1 MLAGWMNRH
10 QQMAIDYLMEEN
22 KVLKE
27 LHGDKRLNFT
37 DAQRKR
43 LARKGRK
50 LGLNGL
56 RKVATL
62 VTPET
67 ILAWHRKLIAM
78 KYTAKRQMSVLRKSQ
93 QEVRRMVVRIA
104 LENPT
109 WGYSRIVGAL
119 QNLGVKRTKT
129 TIANILQKEGIKPTP
144 ERHHLD
150 WNGFLKSHWEV
161 LCATDFFTTEVWTW
175 KGLVRY
181 HVHFIIE
188 VATRK
193 VRVTHISCQWNESII
208 LNVFRGLLDGIDGEL
223 LRKRYLIMDRD
234 PLFTMALRR
243 LLKSCGVNPV
253 RYRPGE
259 PLMNI
264 YAERFV
270 KSIKHECLDRLIFVG
285 EESLQKAVREYA
297 THYNEERN
305 HQGID
310 NNLINP
316 RPGTVIPV
324 GDPQAVEHHAE
335 IVRTGRL
342 GDMLNFY
349 QKKAA

>member
-10 QQMAIDYLMEEN
+10 QQMAIEYLMEEN

-37 DAQRKR
+37 NEQRKR

-67 ILAWHRKLIAM
+67 ILSWHRKLIAL
-78 KYTAKRQMSVLRKSQ
+78 KYTAKRTTSPLRKSQ

-119 QNLGVKRTKT
+119 QNLGVKRSKT

-150 WNGFLKSHWEV
+150 WNGFLKSHWDV

-193 VRVTHISCQWNESII
+193 VRITHISCQWNESII
-208 LNVFRGLLDGIDGEL
+208 LNVFRGLLDGIDGDL
-223 LRKRYLIMDRD
+223 LNKRYLIMDRD
-234 PLFTMALRR
+234 PLFTKALRR
-243 LLKSCGVNPV
+243 LLKSCGVNPL

-270 KSIKHECLDRLIFVG
+270 KSIKHECVNRLIFVG
-285 EESLQKAVREYA
+285 EESLRKAINEYA

-305 HQGID
+305 HQGIE
-310 NNLINP
+310 NKPSQRI
-316 RPGTVIPV
+316 
-324 GDPQAVEHHAE
+324 
-335 IVRTGRL
+335 
-342 GDMLNFY
+342 F
-349 QKKAA
+349 

>member
-10 QQMAIDYLMEEN
+10 QLMVIEYLMEEN

-56 RKVATL
+56 RKVVTL

-67 ILAWHRKLIAM
+67 ILAWHRKLVAM

-129 TIANILQKEGIKPTP
+129 MIANILQKEGIKPTP

-161 LCATDFFTTEVWTW
+161 LCATDFFTTEVWTL
-175 KGLVRY
+175 KGL
-181 HVHFIIE
+181 
-188 VATRK
+188 
-193 VRVTHISCQWNESII
+193 
-208 LNVFRGLLDGIDGEL
+208 
-223 LRKRYLIMDRD
+223 
-234 PLFTMALRR
+234 
-243 LLKSCGVNPV
+243 V

-270 KSIKHECLDRLIFVG
+270 KSIKNECLDRLIFVG
-285 EESLQKAVREYA
+285 EASLQTLLR
-297 THYNEERN
+297 
-305 HQGID
+305 
-310 NNLINP
+310 
-316 RPGTVIPV
+316 PV
-324 GDPQAVEHHAE
+324 GLRDILIFSFPTRATGLGGIAIRAAECGGEMVGVGKAAAGGDFPAGKGGGAVEQAGGFLEARLTDIGGGSDSERALEEAE
-335 IVRTGRL
+335 QAAFREACAPGEGRDVEVSLEVCLNPAEGCIEAGSMLVRI
-342 GDMLNFY
+342 
-349 QKKAA
+349 

>member
-1 MLAGWMNRH
+1 
-10 QQMAIDYLMEEN
+10 MAIEYLMEEN

-37 DAQRKR
+37 NEQRKR

-67 ILAWHRKLIAM
+67 ILAWHRKLIAL
-78 KYTAKRQMSVLRKSQ
+78 KYTAKRKMSPLRKSQ
-93 QEVRRMVVRIA
+93 QEVRRMVVKIA

-119 QNLGVKRTKT
+119 RNLGVKRSKT
-129 TIANILQKEGIKPTP
+129 TIANILMKEGIKPTP
-144 ERHHLD
+144 ERHHFD
-150 WNGFLKSHWEV
+150 WNGFLKSHWDV
-161 LCATDFFTTEVWTW
+161 LCATDFFTTEVW
-175 KGLVRY
+175 
-181 HVHFIIE
+181 IP
-188 VATRK
+188 RK
-193 VRVTHISCQWNESII
+193 VRVTHISCQWNESVM
-208 LNVFRGLLDGIDGEL
+208 LNVFRGLLDGIDGDL
-223 LRKRYLIMDRD
+223 LHKRYLIMDRD
-234 PLFTMALRR
+234 PLFTKALRR
-243 LLKSCGVNPV
+243 LLKSCGVNPL

-270 KSIKHECLDRLIFVG
+270 KSIKHECVNRLIFVG
-285 EESLQKAVREYA
+285 EASLRKAVREYVC
-297 THYNEERN
+297 HYNEERN

-324 GDPQAVEHHAE
+324 GDPQAVESQEE

-349 QKKAA
+349 FKKAS